1 MQLAFSKKFTGAKNA
16 FRRRVPQCGLYL
28 YVAFCLAGTTCGL
41 ENDPNADLKSP
52 ISLVHE
58 IALKRN
64 LAVNFEVVSEKG
76 PPHMRTFMTKCTV
89 GDKVTTGEGNGK
101 KVCWTGLWL
110 YSSITRLIKV
120 KTEKIT

>member
-1 MQLAFSKKFTGAKNA
+1 MH
-16 FRRRVPQCGLYL
+16 VEGLYTSL
-28 YVAFCLAGTTCGL
+28 WFILLCCFCLAGTTTCGL

-64 LAVNFEVVSEKG
+64 LPVNFEVVSEKG

-89 GDKVTTGEGNGK
+89 GDKVTSGEGNGK
-101 KVCWTGLWL
+101 KV
-110 YSSITRLIKV
+110 
-120 KTEKIT
+120 

>member
-1 MQLAFSKKFTGAKNA
+1 MQLLFSKKFTGAKNA
-16 FRRRVPQCGLYL
+16 CRKSVLQCGLYL

-64 LAVNFEVVSEKG
+64 LPVNFEVISEKG

-101 KVCWTGLWL
+101 KVCWMCLKL
-110 YSSITRLIKV
+110 YSSITRVIQM
-120 KTEKIT
+120 KTGKII

>member
-1 MQLAFSKKFTGAKNA
+1 MRDVF
-16 FRRRVPQCGLYL
+16 YL
-28 YVAFCLAGTTCGL
+28 KLFFYFAGTTCGL

-64 LAVNFEVVSEKG
+64 LPVNFEVVSEKG

-89 GDKVTTGEGNGK
+89 GDMVTNGEGNGK
-101 KVCWTGLWL
+101 KV
-110 YSSITRLIKV
+110 YSNEVLDWFV
-120 KTEKIT
+120 VVQ

>member
-1 MQLAFSKKFTGAKNA
+1 MS
-16 FRRRVPQCGLYL
+16 C
-28 YVAFCLAGTTCGL
+28 CLMTFYFAGINCGL

-64 LAVNFEVVSEKG
+64 LPVNFEVVSEKG
-76 PPHMRTFMTKCTV
+76 PPHMRTFVTKCTV

-101 KVCWTGLWL
+101 KVRGNWL
-110 YSSITRLIKV
+110 LVVVLMEHMRHTRA
-120 KTEKIT
+120 

>member
-1 MQLAFSKKFTGAKNA
+1 MALIFSIKFTGAKDA
-16 FRRRVPQCGLYL
+16 CRSSVPQFGVHLH
-28 YVAFCLAGTTCGL
+28 VVSCLAGITCGL

-64 LAVNFEVVSEKG
+64 LPVNFEVVSEKG

-101 KVCWTGLWL
+101 KVCQTG
-110 YSSITRLIKV
+110 
-120 KTEKIT
+120 